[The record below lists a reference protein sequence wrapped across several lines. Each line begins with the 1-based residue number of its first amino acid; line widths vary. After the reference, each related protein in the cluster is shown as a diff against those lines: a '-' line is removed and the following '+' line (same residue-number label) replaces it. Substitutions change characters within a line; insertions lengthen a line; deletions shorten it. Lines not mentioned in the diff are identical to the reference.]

1 MQNESLLLILP
12 GVGILALCLVV
23 VIYRTGTKETT
34 AKTHEEDNSLFNVSR
49 STSSASLGEE
59 AGARAG
65 EEEGEG
71 EGLLN
76 RNRSGSDDPYGI
88 HSGGGSRRKHR
99 KSNKGSNRRKA
110 SKGRKSRKHNNKKSK
125 SKNSKSF

>member
-12 GVGILALCLVV
+12 AVGILGLILVV
-23 VIYRTGTKETT
+23 GIYRTGTKETT
-34 AKTHEEDNSLFNVSR
+34 ANTQQEDNPLFNVSR

-59 AGARAG
+59 GAEA
-65 EEEGEG
+65 EAEG

-76 RNRSGSDDPYGI
+76 RNRSESADDPYRL
-88 HSGGGSRRKHR
+88 SRGGSRRKHR
-99 KSNKGSNRRKA
+99 KSNKGSKGRKA
-110 SKGRKSRKHNNKKSK
+110 SKGSKGRKSRKHINKKSK

>member
-34 AKTHEEDNSLFNVSR
+34 ANTHEEDNPLFNVSR

-59 AGARAG
+59 AGRGSAG
-65 EEEGEG
+65 YDADSDRSSIISNKSEE
-71 EGLLN
+71 
-76 RNRSGSDDPYGI
+76 DPYAFN
-88 HSGGGSRRKHR
+88 GGSRRHR
-99 KSNKGSNRRKA
+99 KNNKGSKGRKA
-110 SKGRKSRKHNNKKSK
+110 SKGSKGRKSRKHNNKKSK

>member
-34 AKTHEEDNSLFNVSR
+34 ANTHEEDNPLFNVSR
-49 STSSASLGEE
+49 STSSASL
-59 AGARAG
+59 G

-76 RNRSGSDDPYGI
+76 RNRSGSDDPYAFR
-88 HSGGGSRRKHR
+88 GGGSRRKHR
-99 KSNKGSNRRKA
+99 KSNKGSKGRNASKG